1 MTMTLRSR
9 LWFGLMAVIVLWT
22 GFLLLPLLVPGYDW
36 VRQTVSEIGQRGSP
50 MRVPFTVML
59 CVFAA
64 CLLVFAWGL
73 RDVARKFGASTAVAY
88 VTGFMAISSAGV
100 GIFAY
105 PHPLHGDFGLSEIV
119 GYQTPWVLALT
130 WRRAKQVRGLV
141 TFSWLMTAIIWCA
154 ILANLGALDFS
165 GWLWH
170 LERPVYGIV
179 QRSLFFTWSV
189 WLAGT
194 SLALMKHRNVTDA
207 GETAPLAA
215 AAD

>member
-1 MTMTLRSR
+1 MTFRRAS
-9 LWFGLMAVIVLWT
+9 FGLAAVVVLWA
-22 GFLLLPLLVPGYDW
+22 GFLLLPLMVPGYDW

-50 MRVPFTVML
+50 MRVPFATML

-64 CLLVFAWGL
+64 CLLVFAWAL
-73 RDVARKFGASTAVAY
+73 RDVARKFGASAAVAY
-88 VTGFMAISSAGV
+88 VTGFMAISSVGV

-119 GYQTPWVLALT
+119 GYQAPWVLALT
-130 WRRAKQVRGLV
+130 WRRVKQVRGLV
-141 TFSWLMTAIIWCA
+141 TFSWLMAVIVWCA
-154 ILANLGALDFS
+154 ILANLSALDFT

-194 SLALMKHRNVTDA
+194 SLALMNHRNVADA
-207 GETAPLAA
+207 REPASLAA
-215 AAD
+215 TD

>member
-1 MTMTLRSR
+1 MTLRSR
-9 LWFGLMAVIVLWT
+9 LWFGIVAASVLWA

-50 MRVPFTVML
+50 MRIPFTVML
-59 CVFAA
+59 CAFAA

-73 RDVARKFGASTAVAY
+73 RDVARRFGAPATVAY
-88 VTGFMAISSAGV
+88 VTGFMAISSVGV

-119 GYQTPWVLALT
+119 GYQSPWVLALT
-130 WRRAKQVRGLV
+130 WRRLKQVSGLV
-141 TFSWLMTAIIWCA
+141 TFSWLMAAIIWCA
-154 ILANLGALDFS
+154 ILANLSALDFS

-194 SLALMKHRNVTDA
+194 SLALVNHSNVADA
-207 GETAPLAA
+207 REPASLAA

>member
-1 MTMTLRSR
+1 MTFRRAS
-9 LWFGLMAVIVLWT
+9 FGLAAVVVLWA
-22 GFLLLPLLVPGYDW
+22 GFLLLPLMVPGYDW

-50 MRVPFTVML
+50 MRVPFATML

-64 CLLVFAWGL
+64 CLLVFAWAL
-73 RDVARKFGASTAVAY
+73 RDVARKFGASAAVAY
-88 VTGFMAISSAGV
+88 VTGFMAISSVGV

-119 GYQTPWVLALT
+119 GYQAPWVLALT
-130 WRRAKQVRGLV
+130 WRRVKQVRGLV
-141 TFSWLMTAIIWCA
+141 TFSWLMAVIVWCA
-154 ILANLGALDFS
+154 ILANLSALDFS

-194 SLALMKHRNVTDA
+194 SLALMNQRNVTDVR
-207 GETAPLAA
+207 ESAPLAVV
-215 AAD
+215 D

>member
-1 MTMTLRSR
+1 MTFRRAS
-9 LWFGLMAVIVLWT
+9 FGLAAVVVLWA
-22 GFLLLPLLVPGYDW
+22 GFLLLPLMVPGYDW

-50 MRVPFTVML
+50 MRVPFATML

-64 CLLVFAWGL
+64 CLLVFAWAL

-88 VTGFMAISSAGV
+88 VTGFMAISSVGV

-119 GYQTPWVLALT
+119 GYQAPWVLALT
-130 WRRAKQVRGLV
+130 WRRVKQVRGLV
-141 TFSWLMTAIIWCA
+141 TFSWLMTVIVWCA
-154 ILANLGALDFS
+154 ILANLSALDFS
-165 GWLWH
+165 GRLWH

-194 SLALMKHRNVTDA
+194 SLALMNQRNVTDVR
-207 GETAPLAA
+207 ESAPLAVV
-215 AAD
+215 D

>member
-1 MTMTLRSR
+1 MTFRRAS
-9 LWFGLMAVIVLWT
+9 FGLAAVVVLWA
-22 GFLLLPLLVPGYDW
+22 GFLLLPLMVPGYDW

-50 MRVPFTVML
+50 MRVPFATML

-64 CLLVFAWGL
+64 CLLVFAWAL

-88 VTGFMAISSAGV
+88 VTGFMAISSVGV

-119 GYQTPWVLALT
+119 GYQAPWVLALT
-130 WRRAKQVRGLV
+130 WRRVKQVRGLV
-141 TFSWLMTAIIWCA
+141 TFSWLMAVIVWCA
-154 ILANLGALDFS
+154 ILANLSALDFT

-194 SLALMKHRNVTDA
+194 SLALMNQRNVTDVR
-207 GETAPLAA
+207 ESAPLAVV
-215 AAD
+215 D

>member
-1 MTMTLRSR
+1 MTFRRAS
-9 LWFGLMAVIVLWT
+9 FGLAAVVVLWA
-22 GFLLLPLLVPGYDW
+22 GFLLLPLMVPGYDW
-36 VRQTVSEIGQRGSP
+36 VRQTVSEIGQHGSP
-50 MRVPFTVML
+50 MRGPFATML

-64 CLLVFAWGL
+64 CLLVFAWAL

-88 VTGFMAISSAGV
+88 VTGFMAISSVGV

-119 GYQTPWVLALT
+119 GYQAPWVLALT
-130 WRRAKQVRGLV
+130 WRRVKQVRGLV
-141 TFSWLMTAIIWCA
+141 TFSWLMAVIVWCA
-154 ILANLGALDFS
+154 ILANLSALDFS

-194 SLALMKHRNVTDA
+194 SLALMNQRNVTDVR
-207 GETAPLAA
+207 ESAPLAVV
-215 AAD
+215 D